1 MRDPEASAV
10 LASAEAPAQKRVI
23 ALKRLRRLQPF
34 PPVVSELLR
43 LVAEDEVRFKEVS
56 ELIRSDA
63 AVSAEVLR
71 MANSPLLGTWGQ
83 VNSVLHAVVVL
94 GLERLKGL
102 ILTAALRN
110 YLSPALENP
119 ALLKCWRHNLACGIL
134 CEALAGAYFLP
145 KDPCYTAGL
154 LHDVGRLALLSA
166 YPEDYAGMLTLV
178 EQYQGDLREWERGV
192 FGLDHCEAGE
202 LLVREWGFPK
212 EFEVITA
219 HHHEAPETG
228 RIDKTVV
235 VHLGCRAADELGFAV
250 MAPAAVNGSGL
261 GAALPSGIWRRFGSE
276 AELRV
281 NVAER
286 INALECSLIR

>member
-1 MRDPEASAV
+1 
-10 LASAEAPAQKRVI
+10 
-23 ALKRLRRLQPF
+23 
-34 PPVVSELLR
+34 VVSELLS
-43 LVAEDEVRFKEVS
+43 LVTEDEVRFKEVS

-71 MANSPLLGTWGQ
+71 VANSPLLGTWGQ

-119 ALLKCWRHNLACGIL
+119 VLLKCWRHNLACGIL
-134 CEALAGAYFLP
+134 CETLAGAYFLP

-166 YPEDYAGMLTLV
+166 YPEDYAGMVALI
-178 EQYQGDLREWERGV
+178 EQYHGEVREWERGV
-192 FGLDHCEAGE
+192 FGLDHCEAGQ
-202 LLVREWGFPK
+202 LLVREWGFPE
-212 EFEVITA
+212 EFEAITGG
-219 HHHEAPETG
+219 HHEPAAAG
-228 RIDKTVV
+228 KIDKVALV
-235 VHLGCRAADELGFAV
+235 RLGCRAADELGFAV
-250 MAPAAVNGSGL
+250 LAASEPSDGL
-261 GAALPSGIWRRFGSE
+261 GLEAVLPRGLWQRFGSE

-281 NVAER
+281 SVAEK
-286 INALECSLIR
+286 INALECSLIG